1 MHPADI
7 NAALLKAGANQTRI
21 AEKHNVSCNAVSSVI
36 HGRMKSRRL
45 ANAIAKVTGIP
56 VNTLWP
62 GKYTKRQSLKLAA

>member
-21 AEKHNVSCNAVSSVI
+21 AEAYKVSCNAVSSVI
-36 HGRMKSRRL
+36 HGRMKSSRL
-45 ANAIAKVTGIP
+45 AKAISKITGIP

-62 GKYTKRQSLKLAA
+62 GKYTRQKLMRAA